1 MTLARLWPVVNG
13 QEILNTELWA
23 VRENLRI
30 LASEREALNVVTK
43 NMLEMKQVGRLVLD
57 LERAL
62 ADRNIAPPVVE

>member
-1 MTLARLWPVVNG
+1 MTFARLWPAVNG
-13 QEILNTELWA
+13 KEVLNTELWA

-30 LASEREALNVVTK
+30 LTSEREALNIVTK

-62 ADRNIAPPVVE
+62 ANRSIEPPVVE